1 MDKIRQREIQEVKQ
15 YQKEL
20 ALEKEAKLEKKKK
33 EREAAWKVIKENEVK
48 EKIKQQQKKDD
59 KLHA

>member
-1 MDKIRQREIQEVKQ
+1 MEDMDKIRQREIQEVKQ

-48 EKIKQQQKKDD
+48 EKIK
-59 KLHA
+59 